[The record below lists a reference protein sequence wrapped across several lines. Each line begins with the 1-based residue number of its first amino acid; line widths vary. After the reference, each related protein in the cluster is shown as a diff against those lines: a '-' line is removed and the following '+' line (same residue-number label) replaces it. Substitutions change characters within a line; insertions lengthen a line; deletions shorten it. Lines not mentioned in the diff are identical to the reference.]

1 MYYGIAELSS
11 RGIVWRIIEYIER
24 CSEGRELV
32 VGFVHIWY
40 FSYRVVWIGPLRI
53 IRGRIWLLG
62 SNPRY
67 VPIYRNVNVVTRR
80 SRIKCRIYEQWSK
93 L

>member
-1 MYYGIAELSS
+1 VYCGIAELSS
-11 RGIVWRIIEYIER
+11 RGIVRRIIEYIER

-32 VGFVHIWY
+32 VGFVHIRY

-62 SNPRY
+62 SNSSN
-67 VPIYRNVNVVTRR
+67 VPIYRDVNVVTRR
-80 SRIKCRIYEQWSK
+80 SRVECHIYE
-93 L
+93 